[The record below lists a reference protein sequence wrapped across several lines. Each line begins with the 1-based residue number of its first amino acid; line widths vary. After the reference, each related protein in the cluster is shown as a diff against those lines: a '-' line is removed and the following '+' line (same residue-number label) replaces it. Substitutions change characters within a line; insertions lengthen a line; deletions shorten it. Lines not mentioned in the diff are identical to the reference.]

1 MTEKEETMKE
11 VFGLI
16 EDVLDTL
23 IEVGNGTTDEMLHEA
38 ADELFRAR
46 DLLKKT
52 VKDQEQEESE
62 MEMEIL
68 KPEPCEDAW
77 IIDSLKEFLGE
88 SYSVLTSDKKEFTSW
103 LERLRWH
110 VAKCNE
116 LGAELRNYKKQV
128 ECENAIS
135 REDALMCMTGEFLPF
150 VLYKPEDII
159 SKRIQRIKDL
169 PPVQPKIRTG
179 KWIYR
184 NYNWYCSECENA
196 PKTLGYV
203 GTAEFMKEHFK
214 FCNHCGAMMLDAV
227 MTEDE
232 EEADEESGN

>member
-1 MTEKEETMKE
+1 MTREEAIKELKIIRKDYWDEYDDPMPA
-11 VFGLI
+11 
-16 EDVLDTL
+16 LDMAIKAL
-23 IEVGNGTTDEMLHEA
+23 
-38 ADELFRAR
+38 
-46 DLLKKT
+46 
-52 VKDQEQEESE
+52 EQQ
-62 MEMEIL
+62 
-68 KPEPCEDAW
+68 PCEDAW

-88 SYSVLTSDKKEFTSW
+88 SYRVLTSDKKEFTSW
-103 LERLRWH
+103 LERLKWN

-116 LGAELRNYKKQV
+116 LDTELRNYKKQV

-150 VLYKPEDII
+150 MLYKPEDII

-169 PPVQPKIRTG
+169 PPVQPKISTG
-179 KWIYR
+179 KWIYK
-184 NYNWYCSECENA
+184 NYNWYCSECGCT

-203 GTAEFMKEHFK
+203 GTTEFMKEHFK

-232 EEADEESGN
+232 EKANESGQMQDL